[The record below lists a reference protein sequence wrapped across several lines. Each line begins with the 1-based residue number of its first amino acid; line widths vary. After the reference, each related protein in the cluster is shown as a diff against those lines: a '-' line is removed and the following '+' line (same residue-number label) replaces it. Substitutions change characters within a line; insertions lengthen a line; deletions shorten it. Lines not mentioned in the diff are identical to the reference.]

1 MTTQYKGERIFL
13 MPKKLKELSR
23 LTIGLRHRLVFEAVE
38 NYGLATISD
47 VLSYVATHA
56 DLDIRKTNVK
66 ATLKKTIE
74 NDLRSFIGGKGKLS
88 VRYYHRDGVM
98 EVPSAEIEEN
108 KDGTVKNKYCI
119 KYYIIG
125 GGIQVPGV
133 SLLNGFG
140 VQLLPPN
147 SRIIKLKVN
156 PANLVEEGNRCT
168 IVFEKNGNEFNAINF
183 DSQDLPLGFLI
194 CGPNSD
200 FSASKKITDQFG
212 IRTVILKM
220 DHISIERYSIGS
232 KKNGHA
238 YLKISE
244 DRKIEIF
251 DNGSLN
257 GTYYSEISSEKRD
270 LIFSSPSREN
280 FSNTLFSSYYP
291 FQSKKTWKQ
300 INDKIYL
307 KDDGYLIKTGEV
319 VFYVG
324 TPSLAVGGGGNLK
337 SK

>member
-1 MTTQYKGERIFL
+1 
-13 MPKKLKELSR
+13 MPRKLKELSK

-38 NYGLATISD
+38 SYGLATISD
-47 VLSYVATHA
+47 VLSYVEKHA
-56 DLDIRKTNVK
+56 DIDSRKPNVR

-108 KDGTVKNKYCI
+108 KNGTVKNKYCI

-140 VQLLPPN
+140 VQLLPLN
-147 SRIIKLKVN
+147 NRIIKIKVN
-156 PANLVEEGNRCT
+156 PAYLVEDANRWT
-168 IVFEKNGNEFNAINF
+168 VVFQRNGNEFNAINF
-183 DSQDLPLGFLI
+183 DLQDLPLGFLI

-200 FSASKKITDQFG
+200 FSFNKKIADQFG
-212 IRTVILKM
+212 IRTVIIKM
-220 DHISIERYSIGS
+220 DHISVEQYLLGS

-238 YLKISE
+238 YFSITE
-244 DRKIEIF
+244 DQTIEIC

-257 GTYYSEISSEKRD
+257 GTYYSEISNEKRD
-270 LIFSSPSREN
+270 LIFSDKSIKGLG
-280 FSNTLFSSYYP
+280 NTPFNSYYP
-291 FQSKKTWKQ
+291 FQNKKPWKQ
-300 INDKIYL
+300 IKDKIRL
-307 KDDGYLIKTGEV
+307 KDEGFLIKSGDII
-319 VFYVG
+319 FYVG
-324 TPSLAVGGGGNLK
+324 KPSSIVGGGGSLR
-337 SK
+337 SD

>member
-1 MTTQYKGERIFL
+1 
-13 MPKKLKELSR
+13 MPKKLKELSK

-47 VLSYVATHA
+47 VLSYVVKHA
-56 DLDIRKTNVK
+56 DLDTRKSNVK

-140 VQLLPPN
+140 VQLMPPN
-147 SRIIKLKVN
+147 NRIIKIKVD
-156 PANLVEEGNRCT
+156 PAYLVEDSNRCT
-168 IVFEKNGNEFNAINF
+168 VVFEKNGNEFSAINF
-183 DSQDLPLGFLI
+183 DLQDLPLGFLI

-200 FSASKKITDQFG
+200 LSSTKKITDQFG
-212 IRTVILKM
+212 LRTVIIKM
-220 DHISIERYSIGS
+220 DHISVERYLIGS

-238 YLKISE
+238 YFGITE
-244 DRKIEIF
+244 DQKIEIF

-257 GTYYSEISSEKRD
+257 GTYYGEISNEKRD
-270 LIFSSPSREN
+270 LIFSSPPSKDLG
-280 FSNTLFSSYYP
+280 NTLFSSYYP
-291 FQSKKTWKQ
+291 FQNKKTWKQ
-300 INDKIYL
+300 VKSKICL
-307 KDDGYLIKTGEV
+307 KDDGYLVKTGEV
-319 VFYVG
+319 IFYVG
-324 TPSLAVGGGGNLK
+324 KRSPAVGGGGRLK
-337 SK
+337 VK

>member
-1 MTTQYKGERIFL
+1 

-38 NYGLATISD
+38 NYGLATILD
-47 VLSYVATHA
+47 VLSYVVTHA
-56 DLDIRKTNVK
+56 DLDIRKSNVK

-88 VRYYHRDGVM
+88 VRYYYRDGVM

-108 KDGTVKNKYCI
+108 KDGSVKNKYCI

-140 VQLLPPN
+140 IQLLPPN
-147 SRIIKLKVN
+147 SRIVKIKVN
-156 PANLVEEGNRCT
+156 PANLVEDTNRCT
-168 IVFEKNGNEFNAINF
+168 IVFEKNGHEFNAINF
-183 DSQDLPLGFLI
+183 DSLDLPLGFLI

-200 FSASKKITDQFG
+200 ISDSQKITEQFG
-212 IRTVILKM
+212 TRTVILKM
-220 DHISIERYSIGS
+220 NHISIERYSIAS
-232 KKNGHA
+232 KKSGHA
-238 YLKISE
+238 YLQISK
-244 DRKIEIF
+244 DKKIEVI

-257 GTYYSEISSEKRD
+257 GTYYSEISNEKRD
-270 LIFSSPSREN
+270 LIFSVPSREIL
-280 FSNTLFSSYYP
+280 SNTLFRSYYP
-291 FQSKKTWKQ
+291 FQNEKKWKQ
-300 INDKIYL
+300 IKDKVHL
-307 KDDGYLIKTGEV
+307 KDDGYLIRTGEV
-319 VFYVG
+319 IFYVG
-324 TPSLAVGGGGNLK
+324 KPSSVVGGGGNLK